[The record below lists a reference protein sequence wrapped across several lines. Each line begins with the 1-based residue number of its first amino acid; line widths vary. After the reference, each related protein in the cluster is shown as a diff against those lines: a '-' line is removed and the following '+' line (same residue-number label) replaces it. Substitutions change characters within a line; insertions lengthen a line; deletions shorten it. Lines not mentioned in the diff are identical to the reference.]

1 MLKDS
6 QDLACLAKLDR
17 ELGRNPGFAPVLR
30 EIREAAD
37 VYAIDP
43 LPEGIEIAPAGASG
57 TAPVPTLAAG
67 RCRMKLFRPREEKE
81 RLCAF
86 FFKKSN
92 IAGSRDRFSYGAVE
106 FLPDRLVPQD
116 VRTWL
121 DWLSSGLDPAR
132 RPANLKRAFLYT
144 IPE

>member
-1 MLKDS
+1 MLNADRDAAS
-6 QDLACLAKLDR
+6 KLDQ
-17 ELGRNPGFAPVLR
+17 ELAHNPGFAPVVR
-30 EIREAAD
+30 EIRDAAD
-37 VYAIDP
+37 AYVIDP
-43 LPEGIEIAPAGASG
+43 LHEGLEIAPA
-57 TAPVPTLAAG
+57 AAG

-106 FLPDRLVPQD
+106 FLPDRLVPED

-121 DWLSSGLDPAR
+121 DWLSSGLDPTR

>member
-1 MLKDS
+1 MLKDAL
-6 QDLACLAKLDR
+6 DVACRAKVDQ
-17 ELGRNPGFAPVLR
+17 ELSRNPGFAPVLR

-37 VYAIDP
+37 AYVIDP
-43 LPEGIEIAPAGASG
+43 MPSGIELAPAGAFG
-57 TAPVPTLAAG
+57 AAPAPLAAG

-106 FLPDRLVPQD
+106 FLPDRLVPED

-121 DWLSSGLDPAR
+121 NWLSSGLDPTK

>member
-1 MLKDS
+1 MLRCDTEA
-6 QDLACLAKLDR
+6 ACQAKLDQ
-17 ELGRNPGFAPVLR
+17 ELSLNPVFEQVVHAV
-30 EIREAAD
+30 REAPEPF
-37 VYAIDP
+37 AIDP
-43 LPEGIEIAPAGASG
+43 RAGGLEFAALHVA
-57 TAPVPTLAAG
+57 TATPG

-106 FLPDRLVPQD
+106 FLPERLTAEE
-116 VRTWL
+116 VRTWVA
-121 DWLSSGLDPAR
+121 WLASGLDPEL
-132 RPANLKRAFLYT
+132 RPLKLKRAFLYT